1 MNTQALLD
9 PKSWAERT
17 FGSVQLHDMRRTRR
31 AVKAATNLAENPLG
45 SLPAQMHTWKETKA
59 WYRLLDEPDVTFAAL
74 MQPHLQQSREQATG
88 EDVVLL
94 VQDTTDID
102 LSHRRKISGVGQ
114 IGNER
119 GRGFFVQTVLAV
131 RPQTREVL
139 GCMAQE
145 PFVRIPAPQGEQ
157 RYQRRKREERET
169 DVWMRQVQAIGT
181 PESGSLWVHVGDR
194 GADMFPFFQAC
205 RSTQTQFLV
214 RAAQNRRVEVCEE
227 EIAYSLTQARA
238 FASQASRVLELP
250 ARHGH
255 QKRSAQL
262 QLAFGQM
269 TLLPPRQEPRAGKE
283 PLTVWVIRVWEEEAP
298 EGEEPLE
305 WLLLTSV
312 PTTTLEEAWERVEW
326 YRHRWLVE
334 DYHHCLKSGCRIE
347 ERQLQTVD
355 GLMRLLG
362 LLSPLAVRLLQV
374 RACAR
379 EDPERPA
386 NALIEPL
393 MLAVLAERTGGS
405 PLAMTV
411 GTFWREVARLGGY
424 LARSHDGPPGW
435 RTIWKGWL
443 TLQTLAS
450 GRSSCSSP
458 PFVNCG

>member
-1 MNTQALLD
+1 MNTQEVLD

-17 FGSVQLHDMRRTRR
+17 FGGVQLHDMRRTRR

-45 SLPAQMHTWKETKA
+45 SLPAQMQTWKETKA
-59 WYRLLDEPDVTFAAL
+59 LYRWLDEPDVTFATL
-74 MQPHLQQSREQATG
+74 MQPHLHQTREQATG

-94 VQDTTDID
+94 VQDSTDID

-131 RPQTREVL
+131 RPETREVL

-145 PFVRIPAPQGEQ
+145 PFVRIPAPEGEQ
-157 RYQRRKREERET
+157 RSQRRKREERET

-205 RSTQTQFLV
+205 RSTQTHFLV
-214 RAAQNRRVEVCEE
+214 RAAQNRRVQESEE
-227 EIAYSLTQARA
+227 EISYSLTQARA
-238 FASQASRVLELP
+238 FPSQASRVLELP

-269 TLLPPRQEPRAGKE
+269 TLLPPRHEPRAGKE

-305 WLLLTSV
+305 WVLLTSV
-312 PTTTLEEAWERVEW
+312 PTTTLEQAWERVEW

-334 DYHHCLKSGCRIE
+334 DSHQCLKSGCRIE

-355 GLMRLLG
+355 GLIRLLG

-386 NALIEPL
+386 YEVIEPL
-393 MLAVLAERTGGS
+393 MLAVVAERTGGS
-405 PLAMTV
+405 PLTMTV
-411 GTFWREVARLGGY
+411 GTFWIEVARMGGY

-443 TLQTLAS
+443 SLQTFLEGVHFAFHL
-450 GRSSCSSP
+450 RL
-458 PFVNCG
+458 

>member
-1 MNTQALLD
+1 MNTQEVLD

-17 FGSVQLHDMRRTRR
+17 FGGVQLHDMRRTRR
-31 AVKAATNLAENPLG
+31 AVQAATKLAENPLG
-45 SLPAQMHTWKETKA
+45 SLPAQMRTWKETKA

-74 MQPHLQQSREQATG
+74 MQPHMQQTREQATSSS
-88 EDVVLL
+88 VVLL
-94 VQDTTDID
+94 VQDRTDID

-139 GCMAQE
+139 GCLAQE

-157 RYQRRKREERET
+157 RYQRRKREARET
-169 DVWMRQVQAIGT
+169 DVWMRQVQSIGT
-181 PESGSLWVHVGDR
+181 PAPGSMWVHVGDR

-205 RSTQTQFLV
+205 QATQTHFLV
-214 RAAQNRRVEVCEE
+214 RAAQNRRVEESEE
-227 EIAYSLTQARA
+227 ELTYALDRARSWP
-238 FASQASRVLELP
+238 SQASRPFEVP

-255 QKRSAQL
+255 KGRSTQL

-269 TLLPPRQEPRAGKE
+269 TLLPPRHEPRASKD
-283 PLTVWVIRVWEEEAP
+283 PVTVWVIRVWEEQTP

-305 WLLLTSV
+305 WILLTSV
-312 PTTTLEEAWERVEW
+312 PTTTLEQAWERVDW
-326 YRHRWLVE
+326 YQYRWLAE
-334 DYHHCLKSGCRIE
+334 DYHQCLKSGCRIE
-347 ERQLQTVD
+347 QRQLQSVD

-374 RACAR
+374 RAYAR
-379 EDPERPA
+379 SDPERPA
-386 NALIEPL
+386 HEVIEPL
-393 MLAVLAERTGGS
+393 MLAVVAQRSGHSPATMTIGS
-405 PLAMTV
+405 
-411 GTFWREVARLGGY
+411 FWTEVARLGGY

-443 TLQTLAS
+443 SLQTFLEGVHFAFHL
-450 GRSSCSSP
+450 RL
-458 PFVNCG
+458 

>member
-1 MNTQALLD
+1 MNTQDLLD

-17 FGSVQLHDMRRTRR
+17 FGGVQLHDMRRRRR
-31 AVKAATNLAENPLG
+31 AVQAATNLAENPLG

-59 WYRLLDEPDVTFAAL
+59 LYRWLDEPDVTFAAL
-74 MQPHLQQSREQATG
+74 MQPHFQQTRAQATG

-102 LSHRRKISGVGQ
+102 LSHRHKISGVGQ

-145 PFVRIPAPQGEQ
+145 PFVRIPAPEGEQ
-157 RYQRRKREERET
+157 RSQRRKREERET

-205 RSTQTQFLV
+205 RSTQTHFLV
-214 RAAQNRRVEVCEE
+214 RAAQNRRVQESEE
-227 EIAYSLTQARA
+227 EISYSLTQARA
-238 FASQASRVLELP
+238 FPSQASRVLELP

-262 QLAFGQM
+262 QLACGQM
-269 TLLPPRQEPRAGKE
+269 TLLPPRHEPRAGKE

-305 WLLLTSV
+305 WVLLTSV
-312 PTTTLEEAWERVEW
+312 PTTTLEQAWERVEW

-334 DYHHCLKSGCRIE
+334 DYHQCLKSGCRIE

-386 NALIEPL
+386 YEVIEPL
-393 MLAVLAERTGGS
+393 MLAVLAEHAGGS
-405 PLAMTV
+405 PLSMTL

-443 TLQTLAS
+443 SLQTLLEGAHLILHL
-450 GRSSCSSP
+450 RL
-458 PFVNCG
+458 

>member
-1 MNTQALLD
+1 MNTQEVLD

-45 SLPAQMHTWKETKA
+45 SLPTQMHTWKETKA
-59 WYRLLDEPDVTFAAL
+59 LYRWLDEPDVTFAAL
-74 MQPHLQQSREQATG
+74 MQPHMQQTREQAMSSP
-88 EDVVLL
+88 VVLL

-102 LSHRRKISGVGQ
+102 LSHRHKISGVGQ

-145 PFVRIPAPQGEQ
+145 PFVRIPAPEGEK
-157 RYQRRKREERET
+157 RYQRRKREERES

-181 PESGSLWVHVGDR
+181 PESGSMWVHVGDR

-205 RSTQTQFLV
+205 QQTQTQFLV

-227 EIAYSLTQARA
+227 EITYSLTQARA
-238 FASQASRVLELP
+238 FPSQASRPFEVP

-255 QKRSAQL
+255 PARSTQL
-262 QLAFGQM
+262 QLSFGQM
-269 TLLPPRQEPRAGKE
+269 TLLPPRHEPRASKE

-305 WLLLTSV
+305 WVLLTSV
-312 PTTTLEEAWERVEW
+312 PTTTLEQAWERVDW

-334 DYHHCLKSGCRIE
+334 DYHQCLKSGCRIE
-347 ERQLQTVD
+347 QRQLQTVD
-355 GLMRLLG
+355 GLIRLLG

-386 NALIEPL
+386 YEVIEPL
-393 MLAVLAERTGGS
+393 MLVVLAERTGQS
-405 PLAMTV
+405 PLTMTL
-411 GTFWREVARLGGY
+411 GTFWTEVARLGGY

-443 TLQTLAS
+443 SLQTLLEGAHLALHL
-450 GRSSCSSP
+450 RL
-458 PFVNCG
+458 